1 MSKLLILNKKGSK
14 EKYSILVLQNIE
26 HFEKHM
32 GKPDLSQEISD
43 FNASVQN
50 IGVCSVYASQ
60 AIKNT
65 KARYVFLEI
74 CEQSIGKFKTS
85 TDRINQKYISEKLG
99 ISRKTLIKYIKELE
113 NDRFLKVEKSNHKKI
128 GTGSN
133 SNKYT
138 PIFKQ

>member
-1 MSKLLILNKKGSK
+1 
-14 EKYSILVLQNIE
+14 
-26 HFEKHM
+26 M

-74 CEQSIGKFKTS
+74 CEQSIGRFKTS
-85 TDRINQKYISEKLG
+85 TERINQKYISEKLG

-113 NDRFLKVEKSNHKKI
+113 NDGFLKIEKSNHKKI